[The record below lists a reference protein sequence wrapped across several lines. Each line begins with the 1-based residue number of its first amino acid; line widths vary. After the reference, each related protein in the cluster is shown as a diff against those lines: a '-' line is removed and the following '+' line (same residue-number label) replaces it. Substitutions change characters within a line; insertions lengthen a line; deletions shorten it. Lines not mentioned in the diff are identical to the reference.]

1 MSFCGVSSFDLGSVE
16 RSKLSFDEVD
26 ALKEFHEHFENGF
39 DTIDVV
45 FTENGEKYMREME
58 ESDKAAEKEEDELK
72 KELAK
77 QRSSYLKKKIEK
89 LKKS

>member
-1 MSFCGVSSFDLGSVE
+1 
-16 RSKLSFDEVD
+16 
-26 ALKEFHEHFENGF
+26 
-39 DTIDVV
+39 
-45 FTENGEKYMREME
+45 MREME